1 MPDSD
6 DVNLVMRAIADPVR
20 RSIIDLLSDGTSR
33 SLFSICV
40 DLSQNS
46 ELHLSRQAVTKHL
59 NVLESAGLLDVEWQG
74 RTKLHTFNGG
84 PLKALGKGWLK
95 KYLK

>member
-6 DVNLVMRAIADPVR
+6 DVNLVLRAIADPVR
-20 RSIIDLLSDGTSR
+20 RSIIDLLNDGTPR

-40 DLSQNS
+40 DLSQNG
-46 ELHLSRQAVTKHL
+46 EIHLSRQAVTKHL
-59 NVLESAGLLDVEWQG
+59 NLLESAGLLEIEWQG

-84 PLKALGKGWLK
+84 PIKTLAKGWLK
-95 KYLK
+95 KYLQ